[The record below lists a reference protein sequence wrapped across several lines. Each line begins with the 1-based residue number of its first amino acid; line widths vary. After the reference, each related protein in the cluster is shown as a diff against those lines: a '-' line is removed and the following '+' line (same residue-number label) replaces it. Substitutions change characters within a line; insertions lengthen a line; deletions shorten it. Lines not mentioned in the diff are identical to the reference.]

1 MVLYIEYAK
10 EATKKLL
17 EVINEFSKVARK
29 KTNIQKSVA
38 FLYTDK
44 LSEIKIKKTIQ
55 FTTASKRIKYR
66 EINLTKLVKNLY
78 SENYK
83 TLMRETEDD
92 INRWKETVYIDYR
105 N

>member
-1 MVLYIEYAK
+1 MNTAK
-10 EATKKLL
+10 LQE
-17 EVINEFSKVARK
+17 K

>member
-1 MVLYIEYAK
+1 MNSAK
-10 EATKKLL
+10 LQE
-17 EVINEFSKVARK
+17 K
-29 KTNIQKSVA
+29 KTNIQKSAA

-78 SENYK
+78 SENYR
-83 TLMRETEDD
+83 TLMRETKDD
-92 INRWKETVYIDYR
+92 INRWKETVYIDNR

>member
-1 MVLYIEYAK
+1 VNSAK
-10 EATKKLL
+10 LQE
-17 EVINEFSKVARK
+17 K

-55 FTTASKRIKYR
+55 FTTASKRIKYQ

>member
-1 MVLYIEYAK
+1 MNSAK
-10 EATKKLL
+10 LQE
-17 EVINEFSKVARK
+17 K

-44 LSEIKIKKTIQ
+44 LSEIKIKKTIK
-55 FTTASKRIKYR
+55 FTAATKRIKYR
-66 EINLTKLVKNLY
+66 GINLTKLVKNLY

-83 TLMRETEDD
+83 TLMRETKDD
-92 INRWKETVYIDYR
+92 INRWKDDIKRWKETVYIDYR

>member
-1 MVLYIEYAK
+1 MNSAK
-10 EATKKLL
+10 LQE
-17 EVINEFSKVARK
+17 K
-29 KTNIQKSVA
+29 KTNIQKSAA

-66 EINLTKLVKNLY
+66 EINLTKLVKNFY
-78 SENYK
+78 SENYR
-83 TLMRETEDD
+83 TLMRETKDD
-92 INRWKETVYIDYR
+92 INRWKETVYIDNR

>member
-1 MVLYIEYAK
+1 MNSV
-10 EATKKLL
+10 KLQ
-17 EVINEFSKVARK
+17 EK
-29 KTNIQKSVA
+29 KTNIQKSAA

-78 SENYK
+78 SENYR
-83 TLMRETEDD
+83 TLIRETKDD
-92 INRWKETVYIDYR
+92 INRWKETVYIDNR

>member
-1 MVLYIEYAK
+1 MNSV
-10 EATKKLL
+10 KLQ
-17 EVINEFSKVARK
+17 EK
-29 KTNIQKSVA
+29 KTNIQKSAA

-78 SENYK
+78 SENYR
-83 TLMRETEDD
+83 TLMRETKDD
-92 INRWKETVYIDYR
+92 INRWKETVYIDNR

>member
-1 MVLYIEYAK
+1 MNSAK
-10 EATKKLL
+10 LQE
-17 EVINEFSKVARK
+17 K

-55 FTTASKRIKYR
+55 FTTASKRIKYQ